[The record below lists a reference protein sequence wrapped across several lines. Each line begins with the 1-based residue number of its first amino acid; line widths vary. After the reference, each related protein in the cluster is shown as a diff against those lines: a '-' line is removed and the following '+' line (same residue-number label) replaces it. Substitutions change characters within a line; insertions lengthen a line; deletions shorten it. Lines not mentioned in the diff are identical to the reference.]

1 MSSAVE
7 ALEGDR
13 FPTLGYDIADWMT
26 TYLLQPDT
34 DSMVGFVPTQEQ
46 LEFLVALY
54 ELDPESG
61 KRVKHRGVLSRPR
74 GWGKSPF
81 AAAIAC
87 VEAMGPVL
95 CDGWDADGQPVGVA
109 WSTRRTTIVQMFDKT
124 YDQTEN
130 TC

>member
-1 MSSAVE
+1 MPWKP
-7 ALEGDR
+7 LDGDR

-74 GWGKSPF
+74 GWGTF
-81 AAAIAC
+81 
-87 VEAMGPVL
+87 VL
-95 CDGWDADGQPVGVA
+95 HSNVFLLNVLL
-109 WSTRRTTIVQMFDKT
+109 
-124 YDQTEN
+124 
-130 TC
+130 